1 MEHIRKFLCP
11 HLSYGKIR
19 MRCKV
24 NKTQLER
31 RMETDLVAQV
41 PQIRKFR
48 CEYCGNEDEG
58 NVIRD
63 DNQGTMICTGS
74 DGAGCGCVVAESTY
88 FQEPEQLIQTSE
100 LYSDQEKFMTR
111 RIRHRKYNRL
121 SKLVEKN
128 LSRFGK
134 DDVVTC
140 DFYKDEMRRK
150 AYDLV
155 DEVRRACDVSSEVA
169 DSVKVMFHAFRD
181 RMMRVHDLK
190 MLLCCL
196 FYLNLESF

>member
-1 MEHIRKFLCP
+1 
-11 HLSYGKIR
+11 
-19 MRCKV
+19 MR
-24 NKTQLER
+24 TQLDR
-31 RMETDLVAQV
+31 LMETDLVAQV
-41 PQIRKFR
+41 PKTRTFR
-48 CEYCGNEDEG
+48 CDVCGNTDEG
-58 NVIRD
+58 YVVRD
-63 DNQGTMICTGS
+63 DNEGTMICTGP
-74 DGAGCGCVVAESTY
+74 DGMGCGCVVAENTY
-88 FQEPEQLIQTSE
+88 YQEPEQLIQTSE
-100 LYSDQEKFMTR
+100 LYSDQEKFMMGK
-111 RIRHRKYNRL
+111 IKHRTYQKL

-134 DDVVTC
+134 DDAVTC
-140 DFYKDEMRRK
+140 DYYKDEMRRK

-155 DEVRRACDVSSEVA
+155 DEVQRACDVSSDVA